1 MFAGSVSK
9 IAKIFDLQDDIK
21 LAHEVKKYKCMYNNA
36 YISICFL
43 FLGKIFYSNQT
54 YLCLDFSQFFLRV
67 FDYVLKRVFL
77 NFLLFAI
84 HNFHFTNINNTHFS
98 NHSHKKRKD
107 NLETRGILL
116 ILSLQLE
123 ISVVAI

>member
-43 FLGKIFYSNQT
+43 FLGKSFLLKPN
-54 YLCLDFSQFFLRV
+54 LPFSQFSLRG

-77 NFLLFAI
+77 SFLLFAI

-116 ILSLQLE
+116 ISSLQLE
-123 ISVVAI
+123 ISGVAI